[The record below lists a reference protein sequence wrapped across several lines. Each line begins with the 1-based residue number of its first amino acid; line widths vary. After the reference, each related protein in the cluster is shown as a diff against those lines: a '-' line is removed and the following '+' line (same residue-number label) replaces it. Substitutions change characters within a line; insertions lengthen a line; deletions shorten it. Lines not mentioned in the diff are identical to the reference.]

1 VTTAMEEVKAERVA
15 RMHVLHSGVVLRCT
29 QPADVGGDSDLERKR
44 TKALPENMPKY
55 ALSP

>member
-1 VTTAMEEVKAERVA
+1 MEEVKAERVA